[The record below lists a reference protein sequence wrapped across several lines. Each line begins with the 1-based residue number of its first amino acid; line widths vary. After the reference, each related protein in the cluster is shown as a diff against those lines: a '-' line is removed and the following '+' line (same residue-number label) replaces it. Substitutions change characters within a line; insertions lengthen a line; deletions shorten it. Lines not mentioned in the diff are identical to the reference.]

1 MWDIDVANGIFDEGE
16 FLKLIPAGKL
26 GDPNDVGE
34 LVVYLSSDA
43 AKYVNGSCITID
55 GALTSVP
62 LG

>member
-1 MWDIDVANGIFDEGE
+1 MANGIFDEGE
-16 FLKLIPAGKL
+16 FLRLIPAGTM

-43 AKYVNGSCITID
+43 AKYVNGSSITID